1 MTLRGLF
8 IRTSV
13 LSHEHRAVE
22 RMRIASNQTHCN
34 TSTKSLRSTTRKQS
48 GKSALV
54 RFESALANIGMQ
66 PGAGAAGVF
75 SSCLPRLAGAVAGT
89 CMVVK
94 DRPARPSDVH
104 GHGPGWR
111 VDKLIR
117 RGRLRAAQQAHG
129 IGAGLL
135 PLRVGADTGIL
146 QQTTC
151 FGQK

>member
-54 RFESALANIGMQ
+54 QTSGCNQVL
-66 PGAGAAGVF
+66 AGVF

-94 DRPARPSDVH
+94 ERPARPSDVH

-117 RGRLRAAQQAHG
+117 REGSELLSRHMALVRACSPCAWE
-129 IGAGLL
+129 
-135 PLRVGADTGIL
+135 
-146 QQTTC
+146 QTRGFYSRPHVLDKNNRHFTLT
-151 FGQK
+151 K